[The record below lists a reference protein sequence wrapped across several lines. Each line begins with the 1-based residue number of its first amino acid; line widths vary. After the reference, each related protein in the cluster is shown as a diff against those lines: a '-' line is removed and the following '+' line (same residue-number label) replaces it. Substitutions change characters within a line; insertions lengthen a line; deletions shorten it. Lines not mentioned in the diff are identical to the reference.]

1 MTEGNKLLLAAAVAG
16 GYVLG
21 RTKKGRL
28 ALTAASYL
36 AGRRLGIDPRSLV
49 TQGAKKLGEIPQVA
63 DLGDQ
68 LRGELMTAGRN
79 AVSAAADRRLSAL
92 ADSVRE
98 RTLRLESADDEEG
111 DEEEEGEEYASEEDE
126 ESEDEGKKSRSR
138 SSRGTAGQPRSR
150 APKKSSGRAGEGDA
164 KKTGERKRGTA
175 KKTAPSGKPPA
186 KGRAAGK
193 SAPRKKAASTGKK
206 APSRAEHQR

>member
-21 RTKKGRL
+21 RTRKGRL

-63 DLGDQ
+63 DLGGQ

-98 RTLRLESADDEEG
+98 RTLRLESAG
-111 DEEEEGEEYASEEDE
+111 DEGADEEEYASEEE
-126 ESEDEGKKSRSR
+126 EEPEEEEGKKSRSR
-138 SSRGTAGQPRSR
+138 SAAGQGRSR
-150 APKKSSGRAGEGDA
+150 AAKKSSSARAGGEDDR
-164 KKTGERKRGTA
+164 KPGERKRGTA

-186 KGRAAGK
+186 KGKAAGK
-193 SAPRKKAASTGKK
+193 TTPRKKAASTGSTGKK
-206 APSRAEHQR
+206 ASSRAEHRR